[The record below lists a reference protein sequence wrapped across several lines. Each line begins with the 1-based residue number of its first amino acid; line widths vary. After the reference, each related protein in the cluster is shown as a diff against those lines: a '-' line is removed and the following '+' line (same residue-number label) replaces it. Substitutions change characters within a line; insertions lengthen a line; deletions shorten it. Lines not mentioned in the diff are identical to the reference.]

1 MVFPFISIFG
11 AAFLFIIA
19 PYLGSVLEPQVYGAV
34 EDADDDDGQEELEQ
48 VNMVA
53 HRFLHLS
60 IDPISIFLTC
70 AIMDMT
76 V

>member
-48 VNMVA
+48 TNMA
-53 HRFLHLS
+53 SWLLHLS
-60 IDPISIFLTC
+60 ILDALFSPALLWI
-70 AIMDMT
+70 
-76 V
+76 